1 MHLALSA
8 EQLALRDE
16 LQKYF
21 AGLMTE
27 DRVARLGKGEHAGG
41 PTYRE
46 IVRQMGADGWLGV
59 GWRKEWGGQGFTPI
73 EQLIFFEEANA
84 AGVPLPFVTLNT
96 VGPALQVYGTPEQKS
111 YFLPKILRGELH
123 FAIGYSEPGAGT
135 DLAALATSAVRDGD
149 EWVINGQKIWTTGG
163 HDADW
168 VWLAARTDPQA
179 PKHKG
184 ITIFAV
190 DTTLPGFAHSPIW
203 LLGGG
208 HTNATYYDNVRIPH
222 SAVIGEVN
230 GGWRLITAQLNHE
243 RVGLAPAGTIAGP
256 LRRVVQ
262 WAKDTSLDD
271 GRRVI
276 DEEWVQVA
284 LARVHA
290 KNDALKL
297 WNWKVASRLETGELG
312 PAEASAMKI
321 FGTEFQIEALRILME
336 ILGQPSLIARG
347 GPGALLLGELE
358 HAYRAAP
365 VRTFGG
371 GVNEVQRD
379 IVAQVALGMPRSPR

>member
-1 MHLALSA
+1 M
-8 EQLALRDE
+8 
-16 LQKYF
+16 
-21 AGLMTE
+21 
-27 DRVARLGKGEHAGG
+27 
-41 PTYRE
+41 
-46 IVRQMGADGWLGV
+46 
-59 GWRKEWGGQGFTPI
+59 
-73 EQLIFFEEANA
+73 
-84 AGVPLPFVTLNT
+84 
-96 VGPALQVYGTPEQKS
+96 
-111 YFLPKILRGELH
+111 
-123 FAIGYSEPGAGT
+123 
-135 DLAALATSAVRDGD
+135 
-149 EWVINGQKIWTTGG
+149 
-163 HDADW
+163 
-168 VWLAARTDPQA
+168 
-179 PKHKG
+179 
-184 ITIFAV
+184 
-190 DTTLPGFAHSPIW
+190 
-203 LLGGG
+203 
-208 HTNATYYDNVRIPH
+208 
-222 SAVIGEVN
+222 
-230 GGWRLITAQLNHE
+230 
-243 RVGLAPAGTIAGP
+243 
-256 LRRVVQ
+256 
-262 WAKDTSLDD
+262 
-271 GRRVI
+271 I

>member
-1 MHLALSA
+1 MHLAHSA

-16 LQKYF
+16 LQSYF
-21 AGLMTE
+21 ATLMTE

-46 IVRQMGADGWLGV
+46 IVRQMGDDGWLGV

-111 YFLPKILRGELH
+111 YFIPKILRGELH

-135 DLAALATSAVRDGD
+135 DLAALSTSAVRDGD
-149 EWVINGQKIWTTGG
+149 EWIINGQKIWTTGG

-168 VWLAARTDPQA
+168 VWLAARTDPDA

-208 HTNATYYDNVRIPH
+208 HTNATYYDNVRVPH
-222 SAVIGEVN
+222 SSIIGEVN

-243 RVGLAPAGTIAGP
+243 RVGLAPAGNIAGP
-256 LRRVVQ
+256 LRRVIQ
-262 WAKDTSLDD
+262 WAKDTTLDD

-276 DEEWVQVA
+276 DDEWVQVA

-297 WNWKVASRLETGELG
+297 WNWKVASGLETGELG

-321 FGTEFQIEALRILME
+321 FGTEFQIDALRMLME
-336 ILGQPSLIARG
+336 ILGQPALVARG
-347 GPGALLLGELE
+347 GPGAVLLGELE